1 MRDSFVPTLP
11 AELSWLIHSREEDR
25 NTHSCSSTGMG
36 RSSST
41 TTNPSRPKHSLHAN
55 LALKQTSQPNA
66 QCRLQLSIKLWSF
79 FPALSAMRMRVI
91 CPGSCEAAT
100 ALSGIPSDSAQ
111 SLRRNYEKICFAH
124 CRI

>member
-11 AELSWLIHSREEDR
+11 AEPSWLIRSREEDR
-25 NTHSCSSTGMG
+25 NTHSCLSTGME

-41 TTNPSRPKHSLHAN
+41 TTNPSRPEHNLQAN
-55 LALKQTSQPNA
+55 LALKQASQPNA
-66 QCRLQLSIKLWSF
+66 QYRLRLSMKLWSF
-79 FPALSAMRMRVI
+79 FPAPSATRMRVM

-100 ALSGIPSDSAQ
+100 ALSGILSDSAQ
-111 SLRRNYEKICFAH
+111 GLRRNYEKTFFAH